1 MSMTDVELLFSFAG
15 GIGLFLFGMNIMAEG
30 LQKAAGN
37 KMKSLLAALTSNRLL
52 AVLVGALVTAIIQS
66 SSATTVMVVGFVN
79 AGLMN
84 LTQSVGVI
92 MGANIGTT
100 ITSWLV
106 SMKDI
111 GSLFSPDFYAP
122 LMIGIGAFAIL
133 FAKKERTKE
142 VGQIL
147 IGFGMLFVGLN
158 FMSGAIEPY
167 RDSPVFSNAFRVLG
181 ENPFLGILVGAL
193 VTALIQSSSASVGI
207 LQALAING
215 MVTWR
220 AAVFVTLGQNI
231 GTCITAILSGAG
243 AQKTAKRAAVIHLLF
258 NVMGAVIFGVIMFL
272 FFWAKPALAASNI
285 STVQISIFH
294 TIFNITN
301 TIILFPFANQL
312 VKASHLIIRDGKEEE
327 EEEHTGQIPHLD
339 TRILETPSFAIESA
353 ITEIGRMGDI
363 SVKHLQTVRDA
374 LFERNLKKIKKATKM
389 EENVDN
395 FASSLSEY
403 LVKISNL
410 SLTEQQHSVV
420 SNLFYT
426 VSNFERIS
434 DHCDNI
440 GELVAN
446 MVENGYEFSKSAK
459 ADLKVMFD
467 KTEDAVE
474 RAVECRRS
482 MSLDAV
488 NAVHEDEDAIDEMEE
503 RLRKQHVKR
512 LSDKKCDTNAGI
524 IFLDLLTNL
533 ERISDHTENIV
544 DYVGDEIE
552 IVNHK

>member
-30 LQKAAGN
+30 LQKAAGS

-100 ITSWLV
+100 ITAWLV

-111 GSLFSPDFYAP
+111 GNLFSPDFYAP
-122 LMIGIGAFAIL
+122 LLIGIGAFAIL

-167 RDSPVFSNAFRVLG
+167 RDSPVFSIAFRVLG

-207 LQALAING
+207 LQALALNG

-220 AAVFVTLGQNI
+220 AAIFVTLGQNI
-231 GTCITAILSGAG
+231 GTCITAILSSAG

-258 NVMGAVIFGVIMFL
+258 NVLGAVIFGIITFL
-272 FFWAKPALAASNI
+272 FFWAKPDLAASNI
-285 STVQISIFH
+285 TTVQISIFH

-301 TIILFPFANQL
+301 TIILFPFASQL
-312 VKASHLIIRDGKEEE
+312 VKASYLIIRDGKEEE
-327 EEEHTGQIPHLD
+327 EEVTHPERLPHLD
-339 TRILETPSFAIESA
+339 TRILETPSFAIEAA
-353 ITEIGRMGDI
+353 ITEIGRMGDLTI
-363 SVKHLQTVRDA
+363 KHLQTVRDA
-374 LFERNLKKIKKATKM
+374 LFGRDLKKVKKAAKI
-389 EENVDN
+389 EDSVDN
-395 FASSLSEY
+395 FASSLSDY

-410 SLTEQQHSVV
+410 SLTEQQHAVV
-420 SNLFYT
+420 SDLFYT

-440 GELVAN
+440 GELVTN
-446 MVENGYEFSKSAK
+446 MVENEYNFSDSAK
-459 ADLKVMFD
+459 ADLKVMFE

-488 NAVHEDEDAIDEMEE
+488 NAVHEDEDAIDAMEE
-503 RLRKQHVKR
+503 ELRKQHVKR

-544 DYVGDEIE
+544 DYVGDELNKI
-552 IVNHK
+552 

>member
-1 MSMTDVELLFSFAG
+1 MSMTDVEMLFSFAG

-30 LQKAAGN
+30 LQKAAGS

-100 ITSWLV
+100 MTSWLV

-122 LMIGIGAFAIL
+122 LLIGIGAFCLL
-133 FAKKERTKE
+133 FAKKERAKE
-142 VGQIL
+142 IGQIL

-158 FMSGAIEPY
+158 FMSGAIKPY
-167 RDSPVFSNAFRVLG
+167 RDSPMFADAFRVLG

-193 VTALIQSSSASVGI
+193 ITALIQSSSASVGI
-207 LQALAING
+207 LQTLAING

-220 AAVFVTLGQNI
+220 AAIFVTLGQNI
-231 GTCITAILSGAG
+231 GTCITALLSSAG

-258 NVMGAVIFGVIMFL
+258 NVLGAVIFGVVMFL
-272 FFWAKPALAASNI
+272 FFWMKPELAGSNI
-285 STVQISIFH
+285 STVEISIFH
-294 TIFNITN
+294 TVFNVTN

-312 VKASHLIIRDGKEEE
+312 VKASYLVVRGDEEA
-327 EEEHTGQIPHLD
+327 EEEHAEQLPHLD

-353 ITEIGRMGDI
+353 ITEIGRMGDL
-363 SVKHLQTVRDA
+363 SAKHLQAVRDA
-374 LFERNLKKIKKATKM
+374 LFERNIKKVKKAAKM

-395 FASSLSEY
+395 FASSLSDY

-410 SLTEQQHSVV
+410 SLTEQQHSLV

-446 MVENGYEFSKSAK
+446 MVENGHEFSDSAK

-467 KTEDAVE
+467 KTEDAVL
-474 RAVECRRS
+474 RAVECRRN
-482 MSLDAV
+482 MSLDAIS
-488 NAVHEDEDAIDEMEE
+488 AVHEDEDAIDAMEE
-503 RLRKQHVKR
+503 ELRKQHVKR
-512 LSDKKCDTNAGI
+512 LSEKQCDTNAGI

-544 DYVGDEIE
+544 DYVSDEL
-552 IVNHK
+552 KQ

>member
-1 MSMTDVELLFSFAG
+1 MSMTDVEMLFSFAG

-30 LQKAAGN
+30 LQKAAGS

-100 ITSWLV
+100 MTSWLV

-111 GSLFSPDFYAP
+111 GNLFSPDFYAP
-122 LMIGIGAFAIL
+122 LLIGIGAFCLL
-133 FAKKERTKE
+133 FAKKERAKE

-158 FMSGAIEPY
+158 FMSGAIKPY
-167 RDSPVFSNAFRVLG
+167 RDSPMFADAFRVLG

-193 VTALIQSSSASVGI
+193 ITALIQSSSASVGI
-207 LQALAING
+207 LQTLAING

-220 AAVFVTLGQNI
+220 AAIFVTLGQNI
-231 GTCITAILSGAG
+231 GTCITALLSSAG

-258 NVMGAVIFGVIMFL
+258 NVLGAVIFGVVMFL
-272 FFWAKPALAASNI
+272 FFWMKPELAGSNI
-285 STVQISIFH
+285 STVEISIFH
-294 TIFNITN
+294 TVFNVTN

-312 VKASHLIIRDGKEEE
+312 VKASYLVVRGDEEA
-327 EEEHTGQIPHLD
+327 EEEHAEQLPHLD

-353 ITEIGRMGDI
+353 ITEIGRMGDL
-363 SVKHLQTVRDA
+363 SAKHLQAVRDA
-374 LFERNLKKIKKATKM
+374 LFERNIKKVKKAAKM

-395 FASSLSEY
+395 FASSLSDY

-410 SLTEQQHSVV
+410 SLTEQQHSLV

-446 MVENGYEFSKSAK
+446 MVENGHEFSDSAK

-467 KTEDAVE
+467 KTEDAVL
-474 RAVECRRS
+474 RAVECRRN
-482 MSLDAV
+482 MSLDAIS
-488 NAVHEDEDAIDEMEE
+488 AVHEDEDAIDAMEE
-503 RLRKQHVKR
+503 ELRKQHVKR
-512 LSDKKCDTNAGI
+512 LSEKQCDTNAGI

-544 DYVGDEIE
+544 DYVSDEL
-552 IVNHK
+552 KQ